1 MRLSNPKIAA
11 SLCDISPAALALLA
25 LCGFSSAADG
35 ESVCMSDAAAA
46 EASLLASATA
56 LLQTW
61 AELPAG
67 ALPAPPHPRPRPLAL
82 SPSRPLALAP
92 APTPTLTRRAARPAT
107 RSVGLLRHHR
117 WWRGRC
123 HLPRS

>member
-82 SPSRPLALAP
+82 SPSPQPPPRP
-92 APTPTLTRRAARPAT
+92 
-107 RSVGLLRHHR
+107 
-117 WWRGRC
+117 
-123 HLPRS
+123 

>member
-11 SLCDISPAALALLA
+11 SLCDISPASLALLA

-35 ESVCMSDAAAA
+35 ESVCMTDAAAA
-46 EASLLASATA
+46 EAPLLAAAIA

-67 ALPAPPHPRPRPLAL
+67 ALPAPPLD
-82 SPSRPLALAP
+82 
-92 APTPTLTRRAARPAT
+92 PTLTLTRILTLTLPLSRRAARPAA
-107 RSVGLLRHHR
+107 RPLGLLRHYQ
-117 WWRGRC
+117 
-123 HLPRS
+123 

>member
-35 ESVCMSDAAAA
+35 ESVCMTDAAAA
-46 EASLLASATA
+46 EAPLLASATA

-82 SPSRPLALAP
+82 AP

-107 RSVGLLRHHR
+107 RSVGLLRHHQ
-117 WWRGRC
+117 
-123 HLPRS
+123 

>member
-11 SLCDISPAALALLA
+11 SLCDISPASLALLA

-35 ESVCMSDAAAA
+35 ESVCMTDAAAA
-46 EASLLASATA
+46 EAPLLAAAIA

-67 ALPAPPHPRPRPLAL
+67 ALPAPPLD
-82 SPSRPLALAP
+82 
-92 APTPTLTRRAARPAT
+92 PTLTLTRILTLTLTLTLPLTLTLTLTLSRRAARPAA
-107 RSVGLLRHHR
+107 RPLGLLRHH
-117 WWRGRC
+117 
-123 HLPRS
+123 